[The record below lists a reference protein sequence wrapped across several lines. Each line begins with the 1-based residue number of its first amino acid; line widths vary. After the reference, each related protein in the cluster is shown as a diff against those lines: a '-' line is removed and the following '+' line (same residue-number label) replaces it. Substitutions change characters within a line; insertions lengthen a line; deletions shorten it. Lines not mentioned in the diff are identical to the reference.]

1 MDALAP
7 IVFDVVQL
15 IVRGKNFYF
24 VMSCKK
30 KKEQPKETETYLL
43 LLTDSQ

>member
-30 KKEQPKETETYLL
+30 KEQPKETETYLL